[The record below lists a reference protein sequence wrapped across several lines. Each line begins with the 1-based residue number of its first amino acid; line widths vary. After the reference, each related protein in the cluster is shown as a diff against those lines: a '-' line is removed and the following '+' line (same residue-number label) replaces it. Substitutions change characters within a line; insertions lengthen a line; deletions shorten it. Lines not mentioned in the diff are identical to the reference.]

1 MVDLSGDLVAG
12 HYAATGTV
20 FTGRRNLF
28 SLQPGNEHHIGTLV
42 SGSRT
47 KLQRFDE
54 DCDRIVRALAMLD
67 ANEEM
72 LTALKALEALPVNK
86 SWSPAEI
93 AARDLARGVIAKVE
107 RRIFR

>member
-1 MVDLSGDLVAG
+1 MADLSGDLVAG
-12 HYAATGTV
+12 DYAATGIV

-28 SLQPGNEHHIGTLV
+28 ALEPGNEYHIGTLI

-47 KLQRFDE
+47 RLQRFDE

-67 ANEEM
+67 ASDEM
-72 LTALKALEALPVNK
+72 LSALKALEALPVNK

-93 AARDLARGVIAKVE
+93 AARDLARGVKVE
-107 RRIFR
+107 RRIAR

>member
-20 FTGRRNLF
+20 FMGRRNLF
-28 SLQPGNEHHIGTLV
+28 SLEPGNEHHIGTLV

-47 KLQRFDE
+47 RLQRFDE
-54 DCDRIVRALAMLD
+54 DCDRIVRGIAMLD
-67 ANEEM
+67 ANAEL
-72 LTALKALEALPVNK
+72 LTALKALEALPANK

-93 AARDLARGVIAKVE
+93 AARDLARCVIAKVE

>member
-28 SLQPGNEHHIGTLV
+28 SLEAGNEHHIGTLI

-47 KLQRFDE
+47 QLQRFDA
-54 DCDRIVRALAMLD
+54 DCDRIIRGLAMLD
-67 ANEEM
+67 ANDEM
-72 LTALKALEALPVNK
+72 LTALEALEALPVNK
-86 SWSPAEI
+86 SWSPEEI
-93 AARDLARGVIAKVE
+93 AARDLARTVIAKVE
-107 RRIFR
+107 RRIVK

>member
-20 FTGRRNLF
+20 YSGRRNLF
-28 SLQPGNEHHIGTLV
+28 ALEPGNEHHIGTLV

-54 DCDRIVRALAMLD
+54 DCDKIVRGLAMLD
-67 ANEEM
+67 DHEQM
-72 LTALKALEALPVNK
+72 LSALRALGALPVNK
-86 SWSPAEI
+86 SWSPEEV

>member
-1 MVDLSGDLVAG
+1 MADLSGDLVAG

-28 SLQPGNEHHIGTLV
+28 ALEPGNEYHIGTLI

-54 DCDRIVRALAMLD
+54 DCDRIVSGLAMLD
-67 ANEEM
+67 ANDEM
-72 LTALKALEALPVNK
+72 LTALKVLEALPVNK
-86 SWSPAEI
+86 SRSPEEI

-107 RRIFR
+107 RRIA

>member
-1 MVDLSGDLVAG
+1 MVDLSEDLMTG

-28 SLQPGNEHHIGTLV
+28 SLKPGNEHHIGTLV

-54 DCDRIVRALAMLD
+54 DCDKIVRGLAMLD

-72 LTALKALEALPVNK
+72 LTALKALEALPVRN
-86 SWSPAEI
+86 SWSHAEI
-93 AARDLARGVIAKVE
+93 AARDLARAVIAKVE
-107 RRIFR
+107 RRIVK

>member
-20 FTGRRNLF
+20 YTGRRNLF
-28 SLQPGNEHHIGTLV
+28 ALEPGNEHHIGTLV

-54 DCDRIVRALAMLD
+54 DCDRIVRGLAMLD
-67 ANEEM
+67 ANDEM
-72 LTALKALEALPVNK
+72 LTALNACAALPINK
-86 SWSPAEI
+86 SCSPEEI
-93 AARDLARGVIAKVE
+93 AARDLARTVIVKVE
-107 RRIFR
+107 RRISR

>member
-28 SLQPGNEHHIGTLV
+28 SLEPGNEHHIGTLV
-42 SGSRT
+42 SGWRT
-47 KLQRFDE
+47 QLKRFDE
-54 DCDRIVRALAMLD
+54 DCDRIVRGLAMLD
-67 ANEEM
+67 AHDEM
-72 LTALKALEALPVNK
+72 LTALKAFEASPVNK

-93 AARDLARGVIAKVE
+93 AARDLARTVAAKVE
-107 RRIFR
+107 RRISR

>member
-12 HYAATGTV
+12 HYAATGAV

-28 SLQPGNEHHIGTLV
+28 SLEAGNEHHIGTLV

-54 DCDRIVRALAMLD
+54 DCDKIVRGLAMLD
-67 ANEEM
+67 ANDEM
-72 LTALKALEALPVNK
+72 LSALKALSALPINK

-93 AARDLARGVIAKVE
+93 TARDLARSVIAKVE

>member
-12 HYAATGTV
+12 DYAATGTV
-20 FTGRRNLF
+20 YTGRRNLF
-28 SLQPGNEHHIGTLV
+28 ALQPGNEHHIGTLV

-54 DCDRIVRALAMLD
+54 DCDKIVRGLAMLG
-67 ANEEM
+67 ANDEM
-72 LTALKALEALPVNK
+72 LSALRALEALPVNK

-93 AARDLARGVIAKVE
+93 AARDLARAVIAKVE
-107 RRIFR
+107 RRIVR

>member
-28 SLQPGNEHHIGTLV
+28 SLKPGNEHHIGTLV

-54 DCDRIVRALAMLD
+54 DCDKIVRGLAMLD
-67 ANEEM
+67 AHEQM
-72 LTALKALEALPVNK
+72 LSALRALEALPINK

-93 AARDLARGVIAKVE
+93 AARDLARGVIAEVE
-107 RRIFR
+107 RRVFR

>member
-28 SLQPGNEHHIGTLV
+28 ALEPGNEHHIGTLV

-47 KLQRFDE
+47 KVLRFDE
-54 DCDRIVRALAMLD
+54 DCDRIVRGLAMLD
-67 ANEEM
+67 ANDEM
-72 LTALKALEALPVNK
+72 LSALKALEALPINK

-93 AARDLARGVIAKVE
+93 AARDLARSVIAKVE
-107 RRIFR
+107 RRISR

>member
-20 FTGRRNLF
+20 YTGRRNLF
-28 SLQPGNEHHIGTLV
+28 ALQPGHEHHIGTLI

-47 KLQRFDE
+47 HLQRFDE
-54 DCDRIVRALAMLD
+54 DCDRIVRGLAMLE
-67 ANEEM
+67 ASAEM

-86 SWSPAEI
+86 SRSPAEV
-93 AARDLARGVIAKVE
+93 AARDLARTVIAKVD

>member
-1 MVDLSGDLVAG
+1 MADLSGDLVAG

-28 SLQPGNEHHIGTLV
+28 SLEPGNEHHIGTLV

-67 ANEEM
+67 FNAQM
-72 LTALKALEALPVNK
+72 LSALRAFEALPTNK
-86 SWSPAEI
+86 SWSPVEL
-93 AARDLARGVIAKVE
+93 AARDLARTVIAKVE
-107 RRIFR
+107 RSIFR

>member
-12 HYAATGTV
+12 HFAATGTV

-28 SLQPGNEHHIGTLV
+28 SLEPGNEHHIGTLV

-47 KLQRFDE
+47 QLKRFDE
-54 DCDRIVRALAMLD
+54 DCDRIVRGLAMLD
-67 ANEEM
+67 AHDEM

-93 AARDLARGVIAKVE
+93 AARDLARTVIAKVE
-107 RRIFR
+107 RRISR

>member
-1 MVDLSGDLVAG
+1 MVDLSGDLGAG

-28 SLQPGNEHHIGTLV
+28 SLEPGNEHHIGTLV

-47 KLQRFDE
+47 KLRRFEE
-54 DCDRIVRALAMLD
+54 DCDRIVRGLAMLD
-67 ANEEM
+67 ANDEM

-86 SWSPAEI
+86 SWSHAEL
-93 AARDLARGVIAKVE
+93 AVRDLARTVIATVE

>member
-1 MVDLSGDLVAG
+1 MADLSGDLVAG

-28 SLQPGNEHHIGTLV
+28 ALEPGNEYHIGTLI

-54 DCDRIVRALAMLD
+54 DCDRIVRGLAMLD
-67 ANEEM
+67 ANDEM
-72 LTALKALEALPVNK
+72 LTALKVLEALPVNK
-86 SWSPAEI
+86 SRSPEEI

-107 RRIFR
+107 RRIAR

>member
-12 HYAATGTV
+12 HYAATGTI

-28 SLQPGNEHHIGTLV
+28 SLEPGNEHHIGTLI

-54 DCDRIVRALAMLD
+54 DCDRIVRSLAMLD
-67 ANEEM
+67 ANDEM
-72 LTALKALEALPVNK
+72 LTAVKALEALPVNK
-86 SWSPAEI
+86 SWSSAEL
-93 AARDLARGVIAKVE
+93 ATRDLARAVIARVE
-107 RRIFR
+107 RRISR